1 MSCKNGST
9 HFGCD
14 CMIKRVSRYER
25 ALKDIRSHIESFDA
39 HERCQFCLWVSNE
52 ALEKED

>member
-1 MSCKNGST
+1 
-9 HFGCD
+9 
-14 CMIKRVSRYER
+14 MIKRVSRYER